1 MRNYRRGFLLLIAL
15 VVLDFGLP
23 AGSAGNDYRI
33 VPGERIGDVTLA
45 MSIDDTQFH
54 ASTRKRSTM
63 RGISTG

>member
-45 MSIDDTQFH
+45 MSIERVSQ
-54 ASTRKRSTM
+54 
-63 RGISTG
+63 G